1 MPELP
6 EAETI
11 ARDLAKRIRGA
22 VVRTVSVHRPDI
34 LAPGS
39 PASRLR
45 RVLSGRTIEAVG
57 RRGKNVVIEFAG
69 GFRLVIN
76 LGMTGRVVASD
87 SPRSLELAHVAAR
100 IHLEDGRALLYDDA
114 RRFGQLDLRDASAWE
129 RRSAELGV
137 EPLSDD
143 FTPDRLHEL
152 TRSSTSPIR
161 NWLLDQR
168 RLAGVG
174 NIYANEALFLAGIRP
189 TRRTRTLSRR
199 QVNALH
205 SSLRAVLEQ
214 AVTMRGTTFSD
225 YRDADGNEGTFQSRL
240 RVYDRAGLPC
250 TVCSTPIK
258 RIVLSNR
265 SAFYCPTCQ
274 R

>member
-11 ARDLAKRIRGA
+11 ARDLARRVRGA
-22 VVRTVSVHRPDI
+22 VVRSVTVHRPDI
-34 LAPGS
+34 LAPHS

-45 RVLSGRTIEAVG
+45 RVLRGRSIVDVG
-57 RRGKNVVIEFAG
+57 RRGKNVVIEFGG

-76 LGMTGRVVASD
+76 LGMTGRIVASD
-87 SPRSLELAHVAAR
+87 SPRSHELTHVAAR
-100 IHLEDGRALLYDDA
+100 IHLDDGRDLLYDDA
-114 RRFGQLDLRDASAWE
+114 RRFGQLDLRDAAAWE
-129 RRSAELGV
+129 RRSAELGI

-143 FTPDRLHEL
+143 FTADRLYAL
-152 TRSSTSPIR
+152 TRSSISPIR

-174 NIYANEALFLAGIRP
+174 NIYANEALFLAGVRP

-199 QVNALH
+199 HATDLCG
-205 SSLRAVLEQ
+205 SLRAVLHE
-214 AVTMRGTTFSD
+214 AVTLRGTTFSD
-225 YRDADGNEGTFQSRL
+225 YRDADGNEGAFQSRL
-240 RVYDRAGLPC
+240 RVYDRTGLPC
-250 TVCSTPIK
+250 TVCTTPIK
-258 RIVLSNR
+258 RVVLSNR
-265 SAFYCPTCQ
+265 SAFYCPNCQ